1 MVNPVLIE
9 RDTMTSI
16 GNAIRNKGGA
26 TTPLTPGQMPA
37 AINSISGGG
46 GSSKPFI
53 ITGTLLAGCSGEPSS
68 QIPVVPH
75 NDWDRIKSL
84 IDYENAFYLMNMFQY
99 RKDLEAREVEEFLS
113 HSMPNVVNLSSLAF
127 STNFIDSDI
136 VTHVFDLT
144 LNAPKCSVFN
154 GLLRNSNIRHAK
166 LTIPEHDADKTFS
179 LGYAYY
185 QCSLLN
191 DLEIKGPGL
200 NQLSNLQSLCEY
212 DVYLQTV
219 TIGDNDTN
227 YSKVSRTNNMFNG
240 CSSLKTLTIKGVSIL
255 PLTAGYVIPNTIQS
269 IKVPAALVD
278 SYKTATN
285 WVVYADKISAI

>member
-46 GSSKPFI
+46 GSAPCI
-53 ITGTLLAGCSGEPSS
+53 VTGTLLVGCSGEPSS

-166 LTIPEHDADKTFS
+166 LTIPEHDANKAFS
-179 LGYAYY
+179 LGYAYC

-200 NQLSNLQSLCEY
+200 NQLSNLQGLCQF
-212 DVYLQTV
+212 DAYLQTV

-227 YSKVSRTNNMFNG
+227 YSKVNRTTNMFNG

-255 PLTAGYVIPNTIQS
+255 PLTAGNIIPSTIQS

-285 WVVYADKISAI
+285 WVVYANKISAI